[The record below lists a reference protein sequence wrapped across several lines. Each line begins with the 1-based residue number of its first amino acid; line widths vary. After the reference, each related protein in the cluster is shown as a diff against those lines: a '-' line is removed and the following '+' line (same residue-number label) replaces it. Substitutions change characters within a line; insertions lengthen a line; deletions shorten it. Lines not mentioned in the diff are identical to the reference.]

1 MPLKQV
7 SFRFEAR
14 PWTLNQERRGSTHW
28 SKRAAMVAEWRQAF
42 GWLGVQQKVK
52 FAAVDV
58 HVEVV
63 MKKPLA
69 DTGNAYGSVKA
80 AIDGLVDAGV
90 LPGDGPSVIRRLCM
104 DAPRVPAVG
113 EVEFLTVT
121 LIGVP
126 L

>member
-1 MPLKQV
+1 MIA
-7 SFRFEAR
+7 SWREA
-14 PWTLNQERRGSTHW
+14 
-28 SKRAAMVAEWRQAF
+28 F
-42 GWLGVQQKVK
+42 FWLGKQKRVR
-52 FAAVDV
+52 FAKAD
-58 HVEVV
+58 VEVTIV

-90 LPGDGPSVIRRLCM
+90 LPGDGPAEIMRLCM
-104 DAPRVPAVG
+104 NAPRPPRKG
-113 EVEFLTVT
+113 ERESLTVT